1 MRVNQPGILLLVLC
15 GHLPGIM
22 IPQPNLAKR
31 IESAEIIVVAK
42 MASGTSLASGS
53 HISSDIVLHIDRV
66 FKGALTPGSEISAH
80 LEGQGFWDVPSAK
93 QSTLNDHVFGI
104 WFLKSEGQS
113 YSVVSRDGRSG
124 ELFIAPVTLPEETP
138 AAAHADNPATSV
150 LNELASALRWI
161 AEKQN
166 GRLDPKA
173 EHEGTPD
180 ERKAAELAISQWR
193 SLSDDLRSMDP
204 ATTHSVYREF
214 AADQSGALRA
224 LGVQGLIAENDP
236 EGINRAAANWSD
248 LVASADIN
256 PIIASL
262 MGYSNPNDAVA
273 VRALGTLALRDPA
286 EVSLRENA
294 SYSLRVIH
302 TKEAVPSLIG
312 LLGFKDERIRINAL
326 SGLCLFVRNA
336 PTVTPQAVVSMSWM
350 QSRLPAPMLNEE
362 TQSHCFMGGTL
373 GHVGDL
379 ESYVTFW
386 NSWWAQHRTEIQE
399 N

>member
-1 MRVNQPGILLLVLC
+1 MRVNHPGILLLFLYS
-15 GHLPGIM
+15 HLPGTL

-31 IESAEIIVVAK
+31 IESAEIIVVAR
-42 MASGTSLASGS
+42 MVSGTSLASGS
-53 HISSDIVLHIDRV
+53 HVSSDVVLHVDRV
-66 FKGALTPGSEISAH
+66 FKGDLTPGSEISAR

-93 QSTLNDHVFGI
+93 QSTLTDHIYGI
-104 WFLKSEGQS
+104 WFLKSEGPS
-113 YSVVSRDGRSG
+113 YSIVSRDGRSG
-124 ELFIAPVTLPEETP
+124 ELFIAPVILPEDAP
-138 AAAHADNPATSV
+138 AGTQADNPAIAV
-150 LNELASALRWI
+150 LHELVSALRWV

-166 GRLDPKA
+166 GRLNPKA

-180 ERKAAELAISQWR
+180 ERKAAGLAISQFR
-193 SLSDDLRSMDP
+193 SLSDDLRAMD
-204 ATTHSVYREF
+204 ATATHPVYREF
-214 AADQSGALRA
+214 ATDPSGALCA
-224 LGVQGLIAENDP
+224 LGIQGLIAENDP
-236 EGINRAAANWSD
+236 EGIMRAAANWAE

-262 MGYSNPNDAVA
+262 MGYSNPSDGAA
-273 VRALGTLALRDPA
+273 VRALGSLALRDPA
-286 EVSLRENA
+286 EASLRENA

-312 LLGFKDERIRINAL
+312 LLGFNDERIRINAL

-336 PTVTPQAVVSMSWM
+336 PTVTPQAVVSISWM
-350 QSRLPAPMLNEE
+350 QSRQPAPMLNEE
-362 TQSHCFMGGTL
+362 TQSHCFMGGTP

-386 NSWWAQHRTEIQE
+386 NSWWAQHRIEIEE